1 MTTQYTNDFKV
12 PWMTPEAI
20 KTLPVFLVKLIR
32 MLEDRN
38 LDDYICWD
46 RSGTSFHI
54 LDAPRFCDNVLP
66 SYFKHRNLNSFVRQ
80 LNFYGFRKLAAAD
93 RATLTQIET
102 PSDDLHFMHQKF
114 IRGRPQ
120 LMYEIKR
127 QTNPTKKLTAVASE
141 KVIPTANNIL
151 DGHFVTVPQQEWIDT
166 NNKLNDLQIRH
177 DELQYNVETMDK
189 SQHLLFDEIRIL
201 REMCKKQSDCFNKLM
216 SYLVTMMNPA
226 KRVRQTRPRPYVDHS
241 DENFA
246 ISTRNGGDMLALIQ
260 KEFQEGLHISK
271 QSVFD
276 EGNNKDVHF
285 EYYEPE
291 YYDEQ
296 QPFDS
301 LQNQEGSLP
310 PTLERQNNQQ
320 LALTRPKQMYTLVS
334 QPPKKEIQAPTSHLV
349 KHLPTSE
356 MSEAQPSTSYVDS
369 DAAYGYYEEPL
380 DFLEQRTPPAPG
392 DSPLFLNKVE
402 PIVGNPQYADENE
415 DEEEIDDDMMDVF
428 DGVPLSFEGDGHEWG
443 GNSMTHV

>member
-1 MTTQYTNDFKV
+1 
-12 PWMTPEAI
+12 
-20 KTLPVFLVKLIR
+20 
-32 MLEDRN
+32 
-38 LDDYICWD
+38 
-46 RSGTSFHI
+46 
-54 LDAPRFCDNVLP
+54 
-66 SYFKHRNLNSFVRQ
+66 
-80 LNFYGFRKLAAAD
+80 
-93 RATLTQIET
+93 
-102 PSDDLHFMHQKF
+102 MHQKF

-177 DELQYNVETMDK
+177 DELQFNVETMDK

-296 QPFDS
+296 QPFDP

-334 QPPKKEIQAPTSHLV
+334 QSPKKEIQAPTSHFV

-356 MSEAQPSTSYVDS
+356 MSEVQPSTSYVDS

-402 PIVGNPQYADENE
+402 PIIGNPQYADENE
-415 DEEEIDDDMMDVF
+415 DEDEIDDDMMDVF
-428 DGVPLSFEGDGHEWG
+428 DGVPLNFEGDGHEWG
-443 GNSMTHV
+443 GNGAPQPPYNNYDQQQLEIKWIIIITINIMVIMTNTIMTNIIMKAITNHITIPTMIPIIMNMDITMNIMNTDMVMDIIDQFYKKNLL